1 MNISKLA
8 LIALLGSALMAF
20 GCGDDETS
28 TGGSGGS
35 GGGAGGEGGTAGSA
49 GGAGGEGGGGGIGG
63 APGTIDGEYTFTCT
77 LSGLPI
83 PLPVEI
89 TINADDPG
97 FSEGAA
103 SDLTTLLN
111 YVVAPSVIDLLPG
124 LAPDA
129 EISDLTAEVGVEG
142 GTPASIEHTA
152 EGLPFS
158 PAAEF
163 DSDEVT
169 TSVTP
174 DEGAG
179 EVALSVTSFTTTIT
193 GLPEALI
200 PGGEIELTAGEGD
213 CGALEPVEG
222 SGPLAF
228 PVAAAN

>member
-83 PLPVEI
+83 PLPVVI
-89 TINADDPG
+89 KINADDPG
-97 FSEGAA
+97 FAEGETA
-103 SDLTTLLN
+103 DLTTLLN
-111 YVVAPSVIDLLPG
+111 YVVAPAVIDLLPG

-129 EISDLTAEVGVEG
+129 VLADLTAEVGVEG
-142 GTPASIEHTA
+142 GTPGPIEHTA

-158 PAAEF
+158 PVPEF
-163 DSDEVT
+163 NSDEVT

-174 DEGAG
+174 DAD
-179 EVALSVTSFTTTIT
+179 EVSLSVISFTTTIT
-193 GLPEALI
+193 GLPPALI
-200 PGGEIELTAGEGD
+200 PGGEIALTAGEGD